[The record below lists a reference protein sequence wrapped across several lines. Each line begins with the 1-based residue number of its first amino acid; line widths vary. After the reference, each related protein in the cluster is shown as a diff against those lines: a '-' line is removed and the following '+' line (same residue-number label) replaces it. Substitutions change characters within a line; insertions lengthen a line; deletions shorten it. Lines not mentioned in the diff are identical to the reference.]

1 MNYNC
6 HSQKAELAEV
16 SNLLQQ
22 TEVNLKGDKKIVSS
36 IRIQSDQGL
45 HETAN
50 RSNQHTKQ

>member
-1 MNYNC
+1 MNNC
-6 HSQKAELAEV
+6 RSQKAELAEV

-22 TEVNLKGDKKIVSS
+22 TEVNLKGDQKIVSS

>member
-22 TEVNLKGDKKIVSS
+22 TEVNLKRDKKIVSS